1 MRTFWY
7 VTLFVLAFS
16 TKQAAAEPL
25 YWQAKKDDLTLTILG
40 SVHVGDESMY
50 PLPSAIT
57 DTLKNSDGLVVETDI
72 RKTDGIVY
80 PTTKVTT
87 SDVLNEEQEQ
97 MLVDITK
104 SLDMPTQQLLNAPP
118 WATSLSIQM
127 QQLKNLGYGSAGGVD
142 ATLAYKATIQDVPVI
157 SLEPLQF
164 QIDLMTKQKDDGKEW
179 LISSLE
185 EFDQTD
191 RVVHCLIESW
201 KAGDL
206 AKLEAFAEL
215 SEMSPKLEKAFLTD
229 RNIDWANKLSVI
241 DWKLDPKGN
250 YLIVVGALHLVGKGN
265 LLELLEDKG
274 FNVTQ
279 QSQSQQA
286 QCQFEVDTKS

>member
-57 DTLKNSDGLVVETDI
+57 DTLKNSNGLVVETDI
-72 RKTDGIVY
+72 RKTDGVVY

-87 SDVLNEEQEQ
+87 SDVLNEEQKQ

-229 RNIDWANKLSVI
+229 RNIDWANKLSVN
-241 DWKLDPKGN
+241 DWKIAPKGN

-279 QSQSQQA
+279 QSQSLQA

>member
-16 TKQAAAEPL
+16 AKQAAAEPL

-50 PLPSAIT
+50 PLPAQIT
-57 DTLKNSDGLVVETDI
+57 DTLKQSDGLIVETDI
-72 RKTDGIVY
+72 RKTEGVVY
-80 PTTKVTT
+80 PTTTVTT
-87 SDVLNEEQEQ
+87 GDALNKEQKQ
-97 MLVDITK
+97 LLTSISK
-104 SLDMPTQQLLNAPP
+104 SLDMPTQQLLSSPP

-127 QQLKNLGYGSAGGVD
+127 QQLKKLGYGSANGVD
-142 ATLAYKATIQDVPVI
+142 ATLAYKATTQDVPII

-164 QIDLMTKQKDDGKEW
+164 QIDLIAGQKDSGKEW
-179 LISSLE
+179 LVSSLE

-201 KAGDL
+201 KAGDVT
-206 AKLEAFAEL
+206 KLEDFAKL
-215 SEMSPKLEKAFLTD
+215 SEMPTELEKAFLTD
-229 RNIDWANKLSVI
+229 RNVDWANKLSAN
-241 DWKLDPKGN
+241 DWKLDSNGN
-250 YLIVVGALHLVGKGN
+250 YLIVVGALHLVGEGN
-265 LLELLEDKG
+265 LLQLLKEKG

-286 QCQFEVDTKS
+286 QCQFEVSDDS

>member
-16 TKQAAAEPL
+16 ARQAAAEPL

-50 PLPSAIT
+50 PLPAQIT
-57 DTLKNSDGLVVETDI
+57 DTLKESNGLIVETDI
-72 RKTDGIVY
+72 RKTEGVVY
-80 PTTKVTT
+80 PTTTVTT
-87 SDVLNEEQEQ
+87 GDALNKQQ
-97 MLVDITK
+97 KQLLTSISK
-104 SLDMPTQQLLNAPP
+104 SLDMPTQQLLSSPP

-127 QQLKNLGYGSAGGVD
+127 QQLKKLGYGSANGVD
-142 ATLAYKATIQDVPVI
+142 ATLAYKATTQDVPVI

-164 QIDLMTKQKDDGKEW
+164 QIDLIAGQKDSGKEW
-179 LISSLE
+179 LVSSLE

-201 KAGDL
+201 KAGDVT
-206 AKLEAFAEL
+206 KLEDFAKL
-215 SEMSPKLEKAFLTD
+215 SEMPTELEKAFLTD
-229 RNIDWANKLSVI
+229 RNVDWANKLSAN
-241 DWKLDPKGN
+241 DWKLDSKGH
-250 YLIVVGALHLVGKGN
+250 YVLVVGTLHLIGEGN
-265 LLELLEDKG
+265 LLQLLEEKG

-279 QSQSQQA
+279 QSQSQKA
-286 QCQFEVDTKS
+286 QCQFEVSDDS

>member
-16 TKQAAAEPL
+16 AKQASAEPL
-25 YWQAKKDDLTLTILG
+25 YWQAKKDELTLTILG

-50 PLPSAIT
+50 PLPVQIT
-57 DTLKNSDGLVVETDI
+57 DTLKESDGLIVETDI
-72 RKTDGIVY
+72 RKSEGIVY
-80 PTTKVTT
+80 PTTTVTT
-87 SDVLNEEQEQ
+87 SDVLNKEQKQ
-97 MLVDITK
+97 LLASISK
-104 SLDMPTQQLLNAPP
+104 SLGMPTQQLLSSPP

-164 QIDLMTKQKDDGKEW
+164 QIDLIAGQKDSGKEW
-179 LISSLE
+179 LVSSLE

-191 RVVHCLIESW
+191 GVVHCLIESW
-201 KAGDL
+201 KSGDV
-206 AKLEAFAEL
+206 AKLEEFAKL
-215 SEMSPKLEKAFLTD
+215 SEMPSELEKAFLTD
-229 RNIDWANKLSVI
+229 RNVDWANKLSAN
-241 DWKLDPKGN
+241 DWKLDSKGH
-250 YLIVVGALHLVGKGN
+250 YVLVVGTLHLIGEGN
-265 LLELLEDKG
+265 LLQLLEEKG

-286 QCQFEVDTKS
+286 QCQFELSDDS

>member
-1 MRTFWY
+1 LRTFWY

-16 TKQAAAEPL
+16 TKQATAEPL

-57 DTLKNSDGLVVETDI
+57 DALKNSDGLVVETDI
-72 RKTDGIVY
+72 RKTDGVVY

-87 SDVLNEEQEQ
+87 SDVLNEEQKQ

>member
-1 MRTFWY
+1 MRPLWY
-7 VTLFVLAFS
+7 MVLFVFAFS
-16 TKQAAAEPL
+16 ARQALAEPL
-25 YWQAKKDDLTLTILG
+25 YWHAKKDELTLTILG

-57 DTLKNSDGLVVETDI
+57 DTLKNSDGLVIETDI
-72 RKTDGIVY
+72 RKSDGVVY
-80 PTTKVTT
+80 PRNKLTTA
-87 SDVLNEEQEQ
+87 DVLNEEQLQ
-97 MLVDITK
+97 LLIDISK
-104 SLDMPTQQLLNAPP
+104 SLDMPTQQLLSSPP

-179 LISSLE
+179 LVSSLE

-191 RVVHCLIESW
+191 SVVHCLIESW
-201 KAGDL
+201 KAGDV
-206 AKLEAFAEL
+206 AKLEEFAKL
-215 SEMSPKLEKAFLTD
+215 SEMPTELQKAFLTD
-229 RNIDWANKLSVI
+229 RNIDWANKLAAN
-241 DWKLDPKGN
+241 DWKLDSKGN
-250 YLIVVGALHLVGKGN
+250 YLIVVGALHLVGEGN
-265 LLELLEDKG
+265 LLQLLKEKG

-286 QCQFEVDTKS
+286 QCQFEISDDS

>member
-16 TKQAAAEPL
+16 AKQAAAEPL

-50 PLPSAIT
+50 PLPAQIT
-57 DTLKNSDGLVVETDI
+57 DTLKQSDGLIVETDI
-72 RKTDGIVY
+72 RKTEGVVY
-80 PTTKVTT
+80 PTTTVTT
-87 SDVLNEEQEQ
+87 GDVLNKQQ
-97 MLVDITK
+97 KQLLTSISK
-104 SLDMPTQQLLNAPP
+104 SLDMPTQQLLSSPP

-127 QQLKNLGYGSAGGVD
+127 QQLKKLGYGSADGVD
-142 ATLAYKATIQDVPVI
+142 ATLAYKATTQDVPII

-164 QIDLMTKQKDDGKEW
+164 QIDLIAGQKDSGKEW
-179 LISSLE
+179 LVSSLE

-201 KAGDL
+201 KAGDV
-206 AKLEAFAEL
+206 AKLEEFAKL
-215 SEMSPKLEKAFLTD
+215 SEMPTELEKAFLTD
-229 RNIDWANKLSVI
+229 RNVDWANKLSAN
-241 DWKLDPKGN
+241 DWKLDSKGH
-250 YLIVVGALHLVGKGN
+250 YVLVVGTLHLIGEGN
-265 LLELLEDKG
+265 LLQLLEEKG

-286 QCQFEVDTKS
+286 QCQFEVNEDS

>member
-16 TKQAAAEPL
+16 AKQAAAEPL

-50 PLPSAIT
+50 PLPAQIT
-57 DTLKNSDGLVVETDI
+57 DTLKESNGLIIETDI
-72 RKTDGIVY
+72 RKTEGVVY
-80 PTTKVTT
+80 PTTTVTT
-87 SDVLNEEQEQ
+87 GDVLNKQQ
-97 MLVDITK
+97 KQLLTSISK
-104 SLDMPTQQLLNAPP
+104 SLDMPTQQLLSSPP

-127 QQLKNLGYGSAGGVD
+127 QQLKKLGYGSADGVD
-142 ATLAYKATIQDVPVI
+142 ATLAYKATTQDVPII

-164 QIDLMTKQKDDGKEW
+164 QIDLIAGQKDSGKEW
-179 LISSLE
+179 LVSSLD

-201 KAGDL
+201 KAGDV
-206 AKLEAFAEL
+206 AKLEEFAKL
-215 SEMSPKLEKAFLTD
+215 SEMPTELEKAFLTD
-229 RNIDWANKLSVI
+229 RNVDWANKLSAN
-241 DWKLDPKGN
+241 DWKLDSKGH
-250 YLIVVGALHLVGKGN
+250 YVLVVGTLHLIGEGN
-265 LLELLEDKG
+265 LLQLLEEKG

-279 QSQSQQA
+279 QSQSQKA
-286 QCQFEVDTKS
+286 QCQFEVSDDS

>member
-16 TKQAAAEPL
+16 AKQASAEPL
-25 YWQAKKDDLTLTILG
+25 YWQAKKDELTLTILG

-50 PLPSAIT
+50 PLPVQIT
-57 DTLKNSDGLVVETDI
+57 DTLKESDGLIVETDI
-72 RKTDGIVY
+72 RKSEGIVY
-80 PTTKVTT
+80 PTTTVTT
-87 SDVLNEEQEQ
+87 SDVLNKEQKQ
-97 MLVDITK
+97 LLASISK
-104 SLDMPTQQLLNAPP
+104 SLGMPTQQLLSSPP

-164 QIDLMTKQKDDGKEW
+164 QIDLIAGQKDSGKEW
-179 LISSLE
+179 LVSSLE

-191 RVVHCLIESW
+191 GVVHCLIESW
-201 KAGDL
+201 KSGDV
-206 AKLEAFAEL
+206 AKLEEFAKL
-215 SEMSPKLEKAFLTD
+215 SEMPSELEKAFLTD
-229 RNIDWANKLSVI
+229 RNVDWANKLSAN
-241 DWKLDPKGN
+241 DWKLDSKGH
-250 YLIVVGALHLVGKGN
+250 YVLVVGTLHLIGEGN
-265 LLELLEDKG
+265 LLQLLEEKG

-286 QCQFEVDTKS
+286 QCQFEVSDDS

>member
-16 TKQAAAEPL
+16 AKQAAAEPL

-50 PLPSAIT
+50 PLPAQIT
-57 DTLKNSDGLVVETDI
+57 DTLKQSDGLIVETDI
-72 RKTDGIVY
+72 RKSEGIVY
-80 PTTKVTT
+80 PTTTVTT
-87 SDVLNEEQEQ
+87 SDVLNKEQKQ
-97 MLVDITK
+97 LLASISK
-104 SLDMPTQQLLNAPP
+104 SLGMPTQQLLSSPP

-164 QIDLMTKQKDDGKEW
+164 QIDLIAGQKDSGKEW
-179 LISSLE
+179 LVSSLE

-191 RVVHCLIESW
+191 GVVHCLIESW
-201 KAGDL
+201 KAGDV
-206 AKLEAFAEL
+206 AKLEEFA
-215 SEMSPKLEKAFLTD
+215 
-229 RNIDWANKLSVI
+229 KLS
-241 DWKLDPKGN
+241 DRKS
-250 YLIVVGALHLVGKGN
+250 VV
-265 LLELLEDKG
+265 
-274 FNVTQ
+274 
-279 QSQSQQA
+279 
-286 QCQFEVDTKS
+286 

>member
-16 TKQAAAEPL
+16 AKQAAAEPL

-50 PLPSAIT
+50 PLPAQIT
-57 DTLKNSDGLVVETDI
+57 DTLKQSDGLIVETDI
-72 RKTDGIVY
+72 RKTEGVVY
-80 PTTKVTT
+80 PTTTVTT
-87 SDVLNEEQEQ
+87 GDVLNKQQ
-97 MLVDITK
+97 KQLLTSISK
-104 SLDMPTQQLLNAPP
+104 SLDMPTQQLLSSPP

-127 QQLKNLGYGSAGGVD
+127 QQLKKLGYGSADGVD
-142 ATLAYKATIQDVPVI
+142 ATLAYKATTQDVPII

-164 QIDLMTKQKDDGKEW
+164 QIDLIAGQKDSGKEW
-179 LISSLE
+179 LVSSLE

-201 KAGDL
+201 KAGDV
-206 AKLEAFAEL
+206 AKLEEFAKL
-215 SEMSPKLEKAFLTD
+215 SEMPTELEKAFLTD
-229 RNIDWANKLSVI
+229 RNVDWANKLSAN
-241 DWKLDPKGN
+241 DWKLDSKGH
-250 YLIVVGALHLVGKGN
+250 YVLVVGTLHLIGEGN
-265 LLELLEDKG
+265 LLQLLEEKG

-286 QCQFEVDTKS
+286 QCQFEVNEGS

>member
-16 TKQAAAEPL
+16 AKQAAAEPL

-50 PLPSAIT
+50 PLPAQIT
-57 DTLKNSDGLVVETDI
+57 DTLKQSDGLIVETDI
-72 RKTDGIVY
+72 RKTEGVVY
-80 PTTKVTT
+80 PTTTVTT
-87 SDVLNEEQEQ
+87 GDVLNKEQKQ
-97 MLVDITK
+97 LLASISK
-104 SLDMPTQQLLNAPP
+104 SLDMPTQQLLGSPP

-127 QQLKNLGYGSAGGVD
+127 QQLKKLGYGSASGVD
-142 ATLAYKATIQDVPVI
+142 ATLAYKATTQDVPVI

-164 QIDLMTKQKDDGKEW
+164 QIDLIAGQKDSGKEW
-179 LISSLE
+179 LVSSLD

-201 KAGDL
+201 KAGDV
-206 AKLEAFAEL
+206 AKLEEFAKL
-215 SEMSPKLEKAFLTD
+215 SEMPSELEKAFLTD
-229 RNIDWANKLSVI
+229 RNIDWANKLSAN
-241 DWKLDPKGN
+241 DWKLDSKGH
-250 YLIVVGALHLVGKGN
+250 YVLVVGTLHLIGEGN
-265 LLELLEDKG
+265 LLQLLEDKG
-274 FNVTQ
+274 FNVTK

-286 QCQFEVDTKS
+286 QCQFEVNEDS

>member
-16 TKQAAAEPL
+16 AKQAAAEPL

-50 PLPSAIT
+50 PLPAQIT
-57 DTLKNSDGLVVETDI
+57 DTLKQSDGLIVETDI
-72 RKTDGIVY
+72 RKTEGVVY
-80 PTTKVTT
+80 PTTTVTT
-87 SDVLNEEQEQ
+87 GDVLNKQQ
-97 MLVDITK
+97 KQLLTSISK
-104 SLDMPTQQLLNAPP
+104 SLDMPTQQLLSSPP

-127 QQLKNLGYGSAGGVD
+127 QQLKKLGYGSADGVD
-142 ATLAYKATIQDVPVI
+142 ATLAYKATTQDVPVI

-164 QIDLMTKQKDDGKEW
+164 QIDLIAGQKDSGKEW
-179 LISSLE
+179 LVSSLD

-201 KAGDL
+201 KAGDV
-206 AKLEAFAEL
+206 AKLEEFAKL
-215 SEMSPKLEKAFLTD
+215 SEMPSELEKAFLTD
-229 RNIDWANKLSVI
+229 RNVDWANKLSAN
-241 DWKLDPKGN
+241 DWKLDSKGH
-250 YLIVVGALHLVGKGN
+250 YVLVVGTLHLIGEGN
-265 LLELLEDKG
+265 LLQLLEEKG

-279 QSQSQQA
+279 QSQSQKA
-286 QCQFEVDTKS
+286 QCQFEVSDDS